1 MALVTAK
8 YNAVA
13 GAFLIYVGGDELMN
27 QRTHAWMAIR
37 AVGLL
42 DEVGAIPKLVSMV
55 KPHVKSAAIG
65 AWIPDMADSKKGS
78 GDIDNHIMKMDLYDG
93 GGKERFILRK
103 DELLKRL
110 GKTRRMNKFIRQHS
124 ILNDDWWAKPYKADP
139 KPGEHLANR
148 AMALV
153 TMLIDLLIMG
163 DPAVASFVPGKIKF
177 AKNLHPKAR
186 TREEQ
191 VSTYFFMLSHFVA
204 DSCMPC
210 HCDARSLASYNR
222 GLHKELEKRWSRK
235 VGTFFDKKKLLA
247 ANVPA
252 NDILATAK
260 AVDRKFQI
268 TFPRTIPRLKA
279 KDVWK
284 EMMVVCRGSFALN
297 NNIAPSD
304 EFPFGSRKK
313 APLQRLLKDNNG
325 KRLLK
330 ELDKVVIHDAI
341 LNIAMIWK
349 HIWKTF

>member
-1 MALVTAK
+1 
-8 YNAVA
+8 
-13 GAFLIYVGGDELMN
+13 MN

-42 DEVGAIPKLVSMV
+42 DEVGAVPELVSMV

-78 GDIDNHIMKMDLYDG
+78 GDIDNHVMKMDLYDG
-93 GGKERFILRK
+93 GGKNRFILQK
-103 DELLKRL
+103 EELLKRL
-110 GKTRRMNKFIRQHS
+110 GVRRLMNRFIRQDDTLS
-124 ILNDDWWAKPYKADP
+124 DDWWAKPYKADP

-148 AMALV
+148 AMALA

-163 DPAVASFVPGKIKF
+163 DPGVASFVPGEVRF

-210 HCDARSLASYNR
+210 HCDARSLASYSR
-222 GLHKELEKRWSRK
+222 GLHKDLEKRWSRK

-247 ANVPA
+247 ANT
-252 NDILATAK
+252 LADDVLTKAK
-260 AVDRKFQI
+260 AVDRKFGLL
-268 TFPRTIPRLKA
+268 FPRTIPRLKA

-284 EMMVVCRGSFALN
+284 ETVIVCRGSFALN
-297 NNIAPSD
+297 NIIAPSD

-313 APLQRLLKDNNG
+313 APLRRLLKDDNR

-330 ELDKVVIHDAI
+330 ALDKVVIHDAI

-349 HIWKTF
+349 HVWETF